1 MSSFI
6 TNDQKN
12 SSTCVGANFRTV
24 KDHQKKTEIISDQ
37 KSALVINVYMER
49 KSRFLRAKSALVE
62 CFLYLQICN
71 LIHSTATVKATYI
84 GLTITKTILSSL
96 FPPPFFFLLRFN
108 YLSKSHVTTTAF
120 SFDASHNL
128 LSSSDGPARNIFI
141 RASVIILSFAFSFHD
156 LIELYD
162 FML

>member
-24 KDHQKKTEIISDQ
+24 KDHQNKTEIISDQ

-62 CFLYLQICN
+62 CLLYLQICN
-71 LIHSTATVKATYI
+71 LIHSTATVKATYLI
-84 GLTITKTILSSL
+84 NDHQNNSVVP
-96 FPPPFFFLLRFN
+96 FPASRLFLLRFN
-108 YLSKSHVTTTAF
+108 YLSKSHVTTTVF

-128 LSSSDGPARNIFI
+128 LSSSDGPACNIFI

-156 LIELYD
+156 FIELYD